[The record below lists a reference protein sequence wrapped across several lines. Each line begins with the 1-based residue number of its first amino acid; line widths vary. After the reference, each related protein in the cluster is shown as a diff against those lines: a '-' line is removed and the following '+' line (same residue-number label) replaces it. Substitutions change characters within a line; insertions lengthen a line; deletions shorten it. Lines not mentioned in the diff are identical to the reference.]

1 MNPKRPKI
9 TPHQLDLYSSQV
21 SDIYRSLENEVFEMI
36 AKRLKTSADLN
47 KDHVFQWQ
55 IDKMNQLRMVNNDTI
70 KALSKT
76 TGLGEKAIRKAIK
89 DTGVATIDSVDH
101 ELKDAYK
108 SLPFP
113 SHIARVLEG
122 FVAGAFKEYNNYVNQ
137 SLITTT
143 FGEGTVANMYRKVI
157 EETTAKV
164 LAGTKT
170 INQAVTETMVDWSN
184 KGLRTGFVDKGGNV
198 WGLERYAESVIR
210 STTNNVYNDLRM
222 ERMEEYGLD
231 LVLVSSLS
239 DPREAC
245 SHIQGKVATLKRPE
259 DNDTKYPSVY
269 DFGYGEPWG
278 LRGINCRHQYFPFV
292 EGINENNQIQF
303 SEQEMSEGREL
314 RNKHRYYER
323 QIRKAKQSLN
333 IAETTG
339 DEVSILRYKKLVRN
353 RQASMR
359 GFINESGRTRQY
371 NRERVSS

>member
-1 MNPKRPKI
+1 VNPKRPKI

-21 SDIYRSLENEVFEMI
+21 SDIYRSLELEVFEMI
-36 AKRLKTSADLN
+36 AKRLKTSVDLN

-70 KALSKT
+70 KALSKS

-89 DTGVATIDSVDH
+89 DTGVVTIDSVDH
-101 ELKDAYK
+101 ELKDTYK
-108 SLPFP
+108 PLPFP
-113 SHIARVLEG
+113 SHIDRVLEG
-122 FVAGAFKEYNNYVNQ
+122 FVTGAFKEYNNYVNQ

-184 KGLRTGFVDKGGNV
+184 KGLKTGFIDKGGNV

-222 ERMEEYGLD
+222 ERMQEYGLD

-245 SHIQGKVATLKRPE
+245 SHIQGKVATMKEPSA
-259 DNDTKYPSVY
+259 NDTKYPSVY

-278 LRGINCRHQYFPFV
+278 LRGKQICRV
-292 EGINENNQIQF
+292 
-303 SEQEMSEGREL
+303 
-314 RNKHRYYER
+314 
-323 QIRKAKQSLN
+323 
-333 IAETTG
+333 
-339 DEVSILRYKKLVRN
+339 
-353 RQASMR
+353 
-359 GFINESGRTRQY
+359 
-371 NRERVSS
+371 

>member
-1 MNPKRPKI
+1 MNPKKPKI

-36 AKRLKTSADLN
+36 AKRLKTSVDLN

-70 KALSKT
+70 KALSKS
-76 TGLGEKAIRKAIK
+76 TGLGEKAIRKTIK
-89 DTGVATIDSVDH
+89 DTGVVTIDSVDY
-101 ELKDAYK
+101 ELKDTYK
-108 SLPFP
+108 PLPFP
-113 SHIARVLEG
+113 SHIDRVLEG

-210 STTNNVYNDLRM
+210 STANTVYNDLRM
-222 ERMEEYGLD
+222 ERMQEYGVN
-231 LVLVSSLS
+231 LVLVSSLP

-245 SHIQGKVATLKRPE
+245 SHIQGKVAMLE
-259 DNDTKYPSVY
+259 ESSVDSKYPSVY

-278 LRGINCRHQYFPFV
+278 LRGINCRHMFFPFI
-292 EGINENNQIQF
+292 EGLNENNQPQY
-303 SEQEMSEGREL
+303 SDSDMERNREL

-339 DEVSILRYKKLVRN
+339 DEASILRYRKLVRN

-359 GFINESGRTRQY
+359 GFISESGRTRQY
-371 NRERVSS
+371 NRERVIS